1 MFSKIK
7 EPCQRTYPKPHI
19 LCMFLHES
27 PWFLEKKFKNPKLEV
42 LLSLNIMGKKS
53 EDFTFKQLIKSQK
66 RMMFFEFLKF

>member
-1 MFSKIK
+1 
-7 EPCQRTYPKPHI
+7 
-19 LCMFLHES
+19 MFLHES